1 MTRRRSRW
9 AAVLTAPPRWAVL
22 AVAGV
27 IVLGAGWVGVPWIL
41 RRLDFFRVRQIEL
54 VGVRYLAPDAV
65 IGSLALAPGAS
76 VFDPTAPLVRR
87 VERLPGVAGADVL
100 RRFPGALRVVV
111 REVEPAAFVPGPRGL
126 VPVDAGGHPLPFDPA
141 RVAIDLPVVADADS
155 GVIAVLALVRSLD
168 PTLFQGITSVRRL
181 AHGDVQLDLG
191 LRRVLV
197 RRDAGPE
204 DVQAVELVQQDLAA
218 KRRPYAEL
226 DVRFAGQIVV
236 RRKAST

>member
-1 MTRRRSRW
+1 VTRRRGRW
-9 AAVLTAPPRWAVL
+9 TDALTAPPRWVL
-22 AVAGV
+22 AGVVAV
-27 IVLGAGWVGVPWIL
+27 VVLAAGWVGVPWVL

-87 VERLPGVAGADVL
+87 VERLPGVAGADVQ
-100 RRFPGALRVVV
+100 RRLPGALRVVV

-126 VPVDAGGHPLPFDPA
+126 MPVDAGGHPLPFDPA

-155 GVIAVLALVRSLD
+155 GVIAVLALVRSLN
-168 PTLFQGITSVRRL
+168 PTMFHGITSVRRL

-191 LRRVLV
+191 THRVLV

-226 DVRFAGQIVV
+226 DVRFAGQVVV